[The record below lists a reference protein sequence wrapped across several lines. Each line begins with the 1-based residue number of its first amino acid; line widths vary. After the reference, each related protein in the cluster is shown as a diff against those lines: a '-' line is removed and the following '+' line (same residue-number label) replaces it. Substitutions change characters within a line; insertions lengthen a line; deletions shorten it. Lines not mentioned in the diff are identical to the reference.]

1 MPSEELKRLS
11 MRVRV
16 AETVCEAGF
25 LETLKTKT
33 PLDLSV
39 KTKAPIQTLK
49 TETLKTDPSVR
60 DTRVTSACATPGL

>member
-1 MPSEELKRLS
+1 

-25 LETLKTKT
+25 LEALTPLDPKTKT